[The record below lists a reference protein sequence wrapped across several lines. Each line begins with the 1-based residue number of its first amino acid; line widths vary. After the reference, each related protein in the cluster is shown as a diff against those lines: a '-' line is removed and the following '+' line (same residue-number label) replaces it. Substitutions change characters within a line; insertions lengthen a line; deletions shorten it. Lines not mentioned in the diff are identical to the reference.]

1 MEFWHGC
8 RISGDGEDA
17 YLDDGWVGC
26 GINEFRESE
35 TKLSKATC
43 HVLCG
48 CERLFPRLLI
58 LIRRQFKE
66 NEVYYGRW
74 PTFVLQKSVH
84 LILRVYLMK
93 TRANSATPG
102 FECRASPMT
111 SIQLA

>member
-1 MEFWHGC
+1 MSRAMWLRTTFSTVAH
-8 RISGDGEDA
+8 SH
-17 YLDDGWVGC
+17 
-26 GINEFRESE
+26 S
-35 TKLSKATC
+35 
-43 HVLCG
+43 
-48 CERLFPRLLI
+48 
-58 LIRRQFKE
+58 RQFKE